1 MSLFQSDIDQESDS
15 MSKYDRLIRELR
27 DSFAQE
33 AEASKDHAD
42 YRLSDYLT
50 GVADGW
56 TEAVGLLEVVI
67 FLVEGYES

>member
-1 MSLFQSDIDQESDS
+1 
-15 MSKYDRLIRELR
+15 MSKYEHLIRELR

-33 AEASKDHAD
+33 AKASKDHSD
-42 YRLSDYLT
+42 YRLSDYLA

-56 TEAVGLLEVVI
+56 AEAVGLLEVVI